1 MKKLVL
7 GSLLVAACGGDD
19 GAGEL
24 FTPKPECMGA
34 SVEAFAGS
42 HPQVISQLAIG
53 SVEDGFDLDGD
64 GKPDNKLAAVAS
76 LAQESINDSFK
87 NYDIL
92 IPLEFFDFDTVAAD
106 QCVKF
111 AIYIAE
117 YVTDTD
123 KDGEKAY
130 VDGGDCNDK
139 VAAIKPGAAEDPN
152 DGIDNDCD
160 GLADEDSQNAPSNKG
175 TDADGDG
182 QTIAAGDCNDTSNMI
197 KKGAAE
203 ICGDGLD
210 NDCDGVADRTEDGA
224 GNATACSPFEPGKAD
239 LTLDPLSLSGNQP
252 LIAFKDGTVD
262 SSLKLVAGPSVFSVN
277 IPVTDGINLDLRI
290 SGATIQATLAADG
303 TTMNGK
309 LGGVIGSNTADTIR
323 GLDVDQ
329 IGLTPENSL
338 LDATFA
344 NLLGPLLALPKAKMQ
359 ILSKYPNCR
368 TPDIDVDGDGL
379 EAFCDSNLN
388 DDDKSV
394 DVCIDGDGTE
404 IKDTDALECALAMK
418 DGKPRFVDG
427 ISVEMNFQTTAV
439 KSLKAP

>member
-7 GSLLVAACGGDD
+7 GSLLMAACGGD
-19 GAGEL
+19 GSGEL
-24 FTPKPECMGA
+24 FTPKPECTGD
-34 SVEAFAGS
+34 SVTAFAGS

-64 GKPDNKLAAVAS
+64 GKPDNKLAAVSS
-76 LAQESINDSFK
+76 LAQASIDDSFK

-92 IPLEFFDFDTVAAD
+92 IPMEFFDFDTVAAD

-111 AIYIAE
+111 AIYLAE

-123 KDGEKAY
+123 MDGKKAFI
-130 VDGGDCNDK
+130 DGGDCNDH
-139 VAAIKPGAAEDPN
+139 VAAIKPGATEDVS

-160 GLADEDSQNAPSNKG
+160 GLADENEQNVASIKTNDD
-175 TDADGDG
+175 DADG
-182 QTIAAGDCNDTSNMI
+182 QTIAAGDCNDHNNMI

-224 GNATACSPFEPGKAD
+224 GNATACSPFESGKVD
-239 LTLDPLSLSGNQP
+239 LTLDPLSLEGGQP
-252 LIAFKDGTVD
+252 LISFKDGTVD

-290 SGATIQATLAADG
+290 SGATIQATLGADG

-323 GLDVDQ
+323 GLDVSQ

-344 NLLGPLLALPKAKMQ
+344 NLLGPLLALPKAKMS
-359 ILSKYPNCR
+359 ILAKYPNCR

-388 DDDKSV
+388 DDNKSV

-404 IKDTDALECALAMK
+404 IKDTDALQCAQAMK